1 MRRFLAIS
9 AMLLG
14 LYGVSMAGDRVYF
27 GISLGYN
34 VCPEERVVYVDRRP
48 DVIVVRPTPVYYYEP
63 YERVVIIE
71 KKKHKKHWKK
81 HWHWDD
87 D

>member
-1 MRRFLAIS
+1 MRRILAIS
-9 AMLLG
+9 AMLFG

-34 VCPEERVVYVDRRP
+34 VCPEERVVNVDRRP